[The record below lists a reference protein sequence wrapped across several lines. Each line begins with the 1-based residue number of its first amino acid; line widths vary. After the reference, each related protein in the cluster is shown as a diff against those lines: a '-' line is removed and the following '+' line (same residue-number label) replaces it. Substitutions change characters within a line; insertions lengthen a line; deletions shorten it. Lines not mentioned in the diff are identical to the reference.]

1 MYESQNKAVK
11 SWFTLSNVTSKFSSP
26 LKENAYKGPRAL
38 LCYFFGDKTE
48 GVVAIKEEI
57 NNS

>member
-1 MYESQNKAVK
+1 MK